1 MICAKHTSDLKK
13 TSEGEATTWSTP
25 AGDLSTKESCT
36 AQILL
41 PELQSSRGIEWKFH
55 VAPSLGN
62 YDMIIGRDM
71 LTDLGID
78 IRFSDNVI
86 SWDGAEMPLKEFSG
100 GKMLS
105 DAFHVE
111 EPPAVQDIFDRRIAE
126 NKYEAT
132 DLKRFT
138 SEMKYLDPA
147 EQELLCDLMTKHEAM
162 FDGT

>member
-1 MICAKHTSDLKK
+1 LTALLDSGGSGSMICAKHTSDLKK

-86 SWDGAEMPLKEFSG
+86 GWDGAEMPLKEFSG
-100 GKMLS
+100 GKCSPMHS
-105 DAFHVE
+105 TWKN
-111 EPPAVQDIFDRRIAE
+111 R
-126 NKYEAT
+126 
-132 DLKRFT
+132 
-138 SEMKYLDPA
+138 
-147 EQELLCDLMTKHEAM
+147 LLCKTFSIVASLKTNTKRLI
-162 FDGT
+162 

>member
-1 MICAKHTSDLKK
+1 
-13 TSEGEATTWSTP
+13 
-25 AGDLSTKESCT
+25 
-36 AQILL
+36 
-41 PELQSSRGIEWKFH
+41 
-55 VAPSLGN
+55 
-62 YDMIIGRDM
+62 M

-86 SWDGAEMPLKEFSG
+86 SWDGAEMPLG
-100 GKMLS
+100 ILRWKMLS

-138 SEMKYLDPA
+138 SEMKYLSRRTRVALRSND
-147 EQELLCDLMTKHEAM
+147 QT
-162 FDGT
+162 

>member
-55 VAPSLGN
+55 GTVVRN

-111 EPPAVQDIFDRRIAE
+111 EPAVQDIFDRRIAE
-126 NKYEAT
+126 KIRS
-132 DLKRFT
+132 D
-138 SEMKYLDPA
+138 
-147 EQELLCDLMTKHEAM
+147 
-162 FDGT
+162 